1 MPPTRRRA
9 GLSSSGLSG
18 LDAVIPAG
26 GPLGDATPTPAAPV
40 GATTSERKEKLAGY
54 VPADLVDSVRDAVA
68 ALGSHPEDPRSLSE
82 FLENAARN
90 ELARLERERNEGRA
104 FPRRARRRL
113 VPGRRPD

>member
-26 GPLGDATPTPAAPV
+26 APTGDNTPTPAAT
-40 GATTSERKEKLAGY
+40 TTSERKEKLAGY

-104 FPRRARRRL
+104 FPSRARRQL